1 MTSKPMSYAVL
12 GGSGFI
18 GRTLC
23 ATLLERGHQVLAV
36 ARRPAPAAGGPR
48 WLTLDLA
55 TADPA
60 DFATAL
66 READVDVVVNA
77 AGGMWGLTDEQMVDA
92 NVTLMQRLIEAVAL
106 VPSRP
111 RLINIGTVHEYGLT
125 PIGTSMVE
133 DTEPAPVM
141 AYGRLKLRCT
151 ELVSDAVRDG
161 RIDGLS
167 LRVGNVIGPGQPG
180 HSLLGIVAAKLAAAQ
195 RDGVTAELSFGPLR
209 SQRDFIGLDDVI
221 AAIVAAARLP
231 KVEETVINVG
241 RGVAASAREMVD
253 LLIEVSGV
261 PATLVEG
268 PAQQPETDWQQMDI
282 GRAARVLG
290 WRPAPDLAAE
300 LRRLW
305 LAARDAS

>member
-1 MTSKPMSYAVL
+1 MTSKPLSYAVL

-36 ARRPAPAAGGPR
+36 ARRPASAVDGLR
-48 WLTLDLA
+48 WITLDLA

-66 READVDVVVNA
+66 RDADVDVVVNA
-77 AGGMWGLTDEQMVDA
+77 AGGMWGLSDEEMVDA
-92 NVTLMQRLIEAVAL
+92 NVTLMRRLIEALAQ

-125 PIGTSMVE
+125 PIGASMAE
-133 DTEPAPVM
+133 DAVPAPVM
-141 AYGRLKLRCT
+141 AYGRLKLQCT
-151 ELVSDAVRDG
+151 ELVSAAVRDG

-180 HSLLGIVAAKLAAAQ
+180 HSLLGIVAAKLAEAQ
-195 RDGVTAELSFGPLR
+195 RAGLPAELTFGPLR
-209 SQRDFIGLDDVI
+209 SQRDFIGLDDVVRAII
-221 AAIVAAARLP
+221 AAAALP

-261 PATLVEG
+261 PATLAEG
-268 PAQQPETDWQQMDI
+268 PAQQPETDWQQLDI
-282 GRAARVLG
+282 DRAARVLG
-290 WRPAPDLAAE
+290 WRPAPDLADE

-305 LAARDAS
+305 LVARASS